1 MPASSDSSEQPL
13 LWVQPERSRSY
24 LVLRRGSVEL
34 ATFERD
40 RQRPTQILA
49 TCGSESWLFV
59 GQRLFDPA
67 VKIYPDSARGRT
79 AEARPLAWLD
89 GASRWPE
96 LRLLLA
102 TGRCYSWFWQR
113 EVPLA
118 SCTCQPAPS
127 AQQEA
132 RPALLRIHMAAWQRP
147 AAHLKHCQLQLF
159 PAADGLPEL
168 PLLITLSPYIL
179 LLGQEQSGPP
189 PQRRS
194 LLVEEVAGGILE
206 TLATFLG
213 ELLAHW
219 H

>member
-40 RQRPTQILA
+40 RQKPTQILA

-59 GQRLFDPA
+59 GQQLFDPA
-67 VKIYPDSARGRT
+67 VKIYPGPDGDRA
-79 AEARPLAWLD
+79 ANAQPLAWLD
-89 GASRWPE
+89 SESHFPE
-96 LRLLLA
+96 LCLLLA
-102 TGRCYSWFWQR
+102 DGRRYCWVWRR

-118 SCTCQPAPS
+118 SCTCQLAPS

-132 RPALLRIHMAAWQRP
+132 GPALLRVHMRARQRP
-147 AAHLKHCQLQLF
+147 TAHLKHCQLQLF
-159 PAADGLPEL
+159 PATEDLPEL

-194 LLVEEVAGGILE
+194 LLGEEVAGGILE